1 MPHGIPGVLNQEV
14 FGDHGQSTSLT
25 IHQTDFVCHSQNRP
39 LQTHKG
45 CDFLKELIKMLQV
58 QEDTLLFS
66 WFVSFLKGNFLYWML
81 SPSACTVTTWL
92 CVDTFHSV
100 VFHLCKYRR
109 SDSRRKL
116 FRENLPFSWVLN
128 QQFHFRLNYH
138 NFFDYF
144 IMLLS
149 MFKHFREEY
158 VVQYQCQAR
167 LCESFNDIEIN
178 SRLQQGF
185 FIS

>member
-1 MPHGIPGVLNQEV
+1 MAQIAPKSDKFTKFGECLNYKSALKILIWPLEV
-14 FGDHGQSTSLT
+14 PVFLVTFGQK
-25 IHQTDFVCHSQNRP
+25 CP
-39 LQTHKG
+39 
-45 CDFLKELIKMLQV
+45 
-58 QEDTLLFS
+58 FS
-66 WFVSFLKGNFLYWML
+66 AL
-81 SPSACTVTTWL
+81 L

-100 VFHLCKYRR
+100 IFHLCKYRR
-109 SDSRRKL
+109 GDSSRKL
-116 FRENLPFSWVLN
+116 FRENLPFSLVLN

-158 VVQYQCQAR
+158 VVQQQCQAR
-167 LCESFNDIEIN
+167 PCESFNDIEIN